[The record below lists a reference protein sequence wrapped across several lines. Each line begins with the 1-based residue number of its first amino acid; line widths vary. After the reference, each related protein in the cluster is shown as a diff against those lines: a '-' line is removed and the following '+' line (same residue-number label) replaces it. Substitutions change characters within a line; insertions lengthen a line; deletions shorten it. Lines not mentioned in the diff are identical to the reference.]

1 MVTLCVLNVRL
12 VMVTLSE
19 CQASNGNAV
28 LNVRLVTV
36 TPVELN
42 VSNGEFDTC
51 WRIPAGLQ

>member
-1 MVTLCVLNVRL
+1 
-12 VMVTLSE
+12 MVTLSE

-28 LNVRLVTV
+28 LNVRLGTV

-51 WRIPAGLQ
+51 WRITEGLQ